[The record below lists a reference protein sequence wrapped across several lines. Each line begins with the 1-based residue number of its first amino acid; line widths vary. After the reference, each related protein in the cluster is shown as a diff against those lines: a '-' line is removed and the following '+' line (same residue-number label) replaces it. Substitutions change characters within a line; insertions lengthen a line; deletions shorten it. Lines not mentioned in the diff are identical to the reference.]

1 MITGNR
7 LSGTFLMLP
16 PLPDS
21 HPRNRPKVINA
32 IITFIAISLLT
43 PCLSHAQSAV
53 DTTIRVTAWTN
64 TSKPYITLYWASIS
78 SATGNLTIYRRVK
91 GSSTWVSIATPAA
104 SALTY
109 ADSDNAVVPGVA
121 YEYSLQGSRS
131 VSPYTVYGAIVVGS
145 NLPLVEN
152 RGKVILLVDSTMTTS
167 LSPEIKQLEQN
178 LVADGWTLFRHDV
191 ARQTIA
197 ATSTAA
203 SDYAP
208 RLAELQA
215 VRTLIQNTYNTN
227 GGGNNWALFILGH
240 VPVPYSGE
248 ISPDGH
254 GTHAGAW
261 ATDTYYADIDG
272 TWTDTGTDPA
282 FSYLTIDTRNNDPQP
297 TDARNINIPGDGK
310 FDQQLCPTTTELQ
323 TGRVDLWNMSNVC
336 TGISETEKLRQ
347 YLVRDHR
354 FRRNL
359 APYNTVS
366 RRGLIDDNF
375 GYFGGEAFASSG
387 WRVGFSFFGN
397 GAGKMDTLDWFGTLG
412 TTSMLFAYGCGS
424 GTLTSSSGIGYS
436 AADFNY
442 KSSKAVFTLIFGSWF
457 GDFDS
462 ADNFLRAPLAG
473 TNESLGLTC
482 AWSGRGYFYL
492 QHMALG
498 DTIGYSTRYTQNAT
512 TSTGDWPRVYTRA
525 LQANLMGDPTLRLHS
540 VAPPAKVTATSAA
553 GGITLNWLASPDSG
567 LSGYHVY
574 RSTSPT
580 GPFTRITGVT
590 ATGANPTGTCL
601 SIATLTYTDT
611 DAALTADTAYT
622 YLVKTVKMETSASGT
637 YANQSVGEAVTLTHL
652 AATPPPL
659 PPTRFTAVRT
669 SGTATQ
675 LTWDDNATDETAYLL
690 ERRNPATGVW
700 TQLLSLAAGT
710 TTYTDS
716 TVPIGTFYHYRVRA
730 ANGTLYSDYSAETSD
745 YNLPGYLC
753 DTTISYLT
761 TKTSGT
767 VNVAPRRYN
776 GSAGP
781 VSVNYTTSNI
791 YGAAGTD
798 YTATSG
804 TVTWNNGESGPK
816 SAPIPLLAPTG
827 TQSTKIFK
835 VTYTSPTNGL
845 ALNGPTA
852 AYVFIRDPAALVLP
866 SPWLSAIFGNT
877 SPDIGYYEV
886 ANGNYGLALRSNG
899 WACDTGTSTGDS
911 MRFFYQPVTGDFQI
925 TARLNYLSA
934 TGTNV
939 RAGVMVRE
947 SITAKAPMNALLLSA
962 SLACSRYSRV
972 SSYSGGVLATPS
984 VYAPSTTHWLR
995 ITRTGTTYTSEQ
1007 SANGTTWAPA
1017 ATSISIPAINAT
1029 AYVGLAMSTDP
1040 TTYDVG
1046 ALGYAR
1052 LDNVTLYTPPTP
1064 VTTLTSGNGAA
1075 SGQITLT
1082 WSASTAATSY
1092 RIERSLTSGTG
1103 YTLLATVAAPTL
1115 SYTDTA
1121 LTPNTTYY
1129 YRIQAI
1135 NPAYTTTA
1143 TSPETSATPY
1153 LPPTSNGWRY
1163 TYFGTEA
1170 ATGNAAPTADPDGD
1184 GLNNL
1189 LEYALGLNPTTPNSP
1204 SSLPTAQIQ
1213 TSGPDKVLTYTFVR
1227 NKNATDLTYLI
1238 EVTSD
1243 PSGIWTSFDPFN
1255 VSNQLNNLDNSP
1267 SNGLQTITVK
1277 DTQAT
1282 SVSAKR
1288 FIRLRITG
1296 P

>member
-1 MITGNR
+1 M
-7 LSGTFLMLP
+7 LSPFP
-16 PLPDS
+16 EQR
-21 HPRNRPKVINA
+21 HRNFHKG
-32 IITFIAISLLT
+32 IIATIVSLAVTLLI
-43 PCLSHAQSAV
+43 PSLSHAQSSV
-53 DTTIRVTAWTN
+53 DATIRVTAT
-64 TSKPYITLYWASIS
+64 TSPTKPYITLNWPAIS
-78 SATGNLTIYRRVK
+78 GATGNVTIYRRAK

-104 SALTY
+104 NALAYADNDSAL
-109 ADSDNAVVPGVA
+109 ALGVA
-121 YEYSLQGSRS
+121 YEYSLRCSS
-131 VSPYTVYGAIVVGS
+131 STVGTATGAIVAGS
-145 NLPLVEN
+145 NIPIVES
-152 RGKVILLVDSTMTTS
+152 RGKVILLVDSSMTTS
-167 LSPEIKQLEQN
+167 LSSEIKQLEQN
-178 LVADGWTLFRHDV
+178 IVADGWTLFRHDV
-191 ARQTIA
+191 ARQAIA
-197 ATSTAA
+197 ASSVATT
-203 SDYAP
+203 DYAP

-227 GGGNNWALFILGH
+227 GGGTDWALFILGH
-240 VPVPYSGE
+240 VPVPYSGQLY
-248 ISPDGH
+248 PDGH
-254 GTHAGAW
+254 GTHYGAW
-261 ATDTYYADIDG
+261 PTDTYYADING
-272 TWTDTGTDPA
+272 TWTDTSANTTDA
-282 FSYLTIDTRNNDPQP
+282 NLS
-297 TDARNINIPGDGK
+297 DARNYNHPGDGK
-310 FDQQLCPTTTELQ
+310 FDQNTIASDLELQ
-323 TGRVDLWNMSNVC
+323 TGRVDLANMNNVSY
-336 TGISETEKLRQ
+336 GMNETEKLRL
-347 YLVRDHR
+347 YLLRNHR

-359 APYNTVS
+359 APYTTVA
-366 RRGLIDDNF
+366 RRGLVDDNF
-375 GYFGGEAFASSG
+375 GYFGGEAFSSSG
-387 WRVGFSFFGN
+387 WRAGFSFFGN
-397 GAGKMDTLDWFGTLG
+397 GAGKMDSLDWFGTLG
-412 TTSMLFAYGCGS
+412 TTPMLMAYGCGGGS
-424 GTLTSSSGIGYS
+424 LTSSGGIGYS
-436 AADFNY
+436 ATDFNF
-442 KSSKAVFTLIFGSWF
+442 KSSKAVFNVLFGSWF
-457 GDFDS
+457 GDFD
-462 ADNFLRAPLAG
+462 APDNFLRAPLAG
-473 TNESLGLTC
+473 TSDSLGLTSV
-482 AWSGRGYFYL
+482 WSGRPYFHL
-492 QHMALG
+492 HHMALG
-498 DTIGYSTRYTQNAT
+498 EIIGYSTRFTQNMVENTAAGSWFHNSST
-512 TSTGDWPRVYTRA
+512 TTNYKPSRA
-525 LQANLMGDPTLRLHS
+525 VTLNLMGDPTLRLHS
-540 VAPPAKVTATSAA
+540 VAPPTKVTATSGA

-574 RSTSPT
+574 RATSPT
-580 GPFTRITGVT
+580 GPFTRITGTT
-590 ATGANPTGTCL
+590 ADGANPTGTCL
-601 SIATLTYTDT
+601 STATLTYTDT
-611 DAALTADTAYT
+611 DSALAAGTAYT

-652 AATPPPL
+652 AATPAPAT
-659 PPTRFTAVRT
+659 PTRLTFTRT
-669 SGTATQ
+669 SGTAAQ

-700 TQLLSLAAGT
+700 SQLVSLAAGT

-716 TVPIGTFYHYRVRA
+716 TLAIGSIYHYRVRA

-745 YNLPGYLC
+745 YNLPGMAG
-753 DTTISYLT
+753 DTLTISYLT

-767 VNVAPRRYN
+767 VNVSPRRYN

-781 VSVNYTTSNI
+781 VTVNYTTSNI

-845 ALNGPTA
+845 ALSTLSTS
-852 AYVFIRDPAALVLP
+852 YVFIRDSAALVLP

-899 WACDTGTSTGDS
+899 WACDTSTSTGDS
-911 MRFFYQPVTGDFQI
+911 MRFFYQPITGDFQI

-934 TGTNV
+934 TGVNV

-947 SITAKAPMNALLLSA
+947 SITAKAPMNALLLSN
-962 SLACSRYSRV
+962 SLACSRYSRT
-972 SSYSGGVLATPS
+972 SSNSGGVLATPS

-995 ITRTGTTYTSEQ
+995 ITRTGTTYASEQ

-1040 TTYDVG
+1040 TTGDVG

-1064 VTTLTSGNGAA
+1064 VATLTSGNGTA

-1092 RIERSLTSGTG
+1092 RIERSLTTGTG
-1103 YTLLATVAAPTL
+1103 FTLLATVAAPTL

-1129 YRIQAI
+1129 YRVQAI

-1143 TSPETSATPY
+1143 YSPETSLTPY
-1153 LPPTSNGWRY
+1153 ISPTVNGWRY

-1170 ATGNAAPTADPDGD
+1170 ATGNAAPTADPDRD

-1277 DTQAT
+1277 DTQNTSAAT
-1282 SVSAKR
+1282 QR